1 MTTTTKGFN
10 KMNMN
15 IIEKINMQYAS
26 EKTELL
32 EQLKSKE
39 ISKALY
45 ESYLQQL
52 TQSYNMDIVDA
63 TIGE

>member
-1 MTTTTKGFN
+1 MD
-10 KMNMN
+10 MNL
-15 IIEKINMQYAS
+15 IEKINMQYAS

-32 EQLKSKE
+32 EQLKSNE

>member
-1 MTTTTKGFN
+1 
-10 KMNMN
+10 MNMN

-26 EKTELL
+26 EKAELL

-39 ISKALY
+39 ISKTLY

-52 TQSYNMDIVDA
+52 TQAYNMDIVDA